1 MALWVCHKEL
11 FNLLSVQIMQV
22 ALNLDLPD
30 RYSVDVCHDG
40 MDFLN
45 QVKFR
50 NKYGNKKQY
59 PEDI

>member
-1 MALWVCHKEL
+1 MALWIRHKEL

-22 ALNLDLPD
+22 TLNLDLPD
-30 RYSVDVCHDG
+30 RYPVDVCHDG
-40 MDFLN
+40 MDFPN